1 MATYLS
7 VVRLIES
14 TPALLAANLRYLH
27 DHDYE
32 IVGILA
38 RREGVDPATDR
49 RPRLLAAMFG
59 TIAFLASQEWRD
71 KGCPGPEV
79 LAAAFDAYADQMT
92 AALAGHWS

>member
-1 MATYLS
+1 M
-7 VVRLIES
+7 IES
-14 TPALLAANLRYLH
+14 TPALLAANLRYL
-27 DHDYE
+27 HDYE

-38 RREGVDPATDR
+38 RREGVDPAADR